1 MSEPP
6 PSAPARFDLAL
17 WRSFVSRGAL
27 TDPVIRALILFM
39 AGMSLLLLIDIA
51 SEPRGRIG
59 QDRAIEGALSVSGQ
73 ALGAVT
79 DSEGPADEANS
90 AERRER
96 ARSAAFFL
104 EQATLAWRRETDA
117 TPQAIEAEAGASGVL
132 AFLGKLWVLGW
143 LLLPF
148 GALAARLSCP
158 AVEHRHPRWALTY
171 GALALGGSAGLIA
184 LALAIYA
191 LGVGAPFV
199 LAPLVTAIVVL
210 NAWLLR
216 MHARMDR
223 AATLLRLAPVLVILT
238 VGLIIAREML
248 LHLGILP

>member
-27 TDPVIRALILFM
+27 TDPVIRALILFV

-59 QDRAIEGALSVSGQ
+59 QERAHGTARSDRLLEGERAKLLDMENMLAKKVVGQDRAIEGALSASGQ
-73 ALGAVT
+73 ALGTVT
-79 DSEGPADEANS
+79 DSEGPADEANI

-148 GALAARLSCP
+148 GAN
-158 AVEHRHPRWALTY
+158 
-171 GALALGGSAGLIA
+171 
-184 LALAIYA
+184 
-191 LGVGAPFV
+191 GV
-199 LAPLVTAIVVL
+199 
-210 NAWLLR
+210 
-216 MHARMDR
+216 
-223 AATLLRLAPVLVILT
+223 
-238 VGLIIAREML
+238 
-248 LHLGILP
+248 